1 LITMTGR
8 LTWFDPQ
15 TEQHTQSPDIAQA
28 WRDAGNDVRAI
39 TDPDEIAQLL
49 RDETITWATA

>member
-1 LITMTGR
+1 MTGR

-15 TEQHTQSPDIAQA
+15 TQQHTQSPDIAQA
-28 WRDAGNDVRAI
+28 WREAGSDVRAI